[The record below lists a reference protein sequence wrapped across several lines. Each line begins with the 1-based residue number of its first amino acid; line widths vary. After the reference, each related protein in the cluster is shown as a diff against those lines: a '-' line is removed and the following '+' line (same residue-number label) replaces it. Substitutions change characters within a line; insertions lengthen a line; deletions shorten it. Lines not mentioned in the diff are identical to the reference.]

1 VSALHVNLL
10 SQKSTL
16 QFGRF
21 LLIGGFNTVF
31 NYLLFATLNWSFEG
45 LGSYSYMYA
54 AALAGFISITV
65 SFLMYKWFVFKTR
78 GNYLVEWIRCF
89 GVYGTS
95 ALITLGGL
103 PILVPIL
110 RRTMHRPEFASYVG
124 GAIMTVVTVLF
135 SFVGHRNF
143 SFRQAISAG
152 ASKGQPQ

>member
-1 VSALHVNLL
+1 VNLL
-10 SQKSTL
+10 SQKSKQ

-21 LLIGGFNTVF
+21 LLVGGFNTVF
-31 NYLLFATLNWSFEG
+31 NYLLFAVLNWSFDG

-54 AALAGFISITV
+54 AVLAGFISITV
-65 SFLMYKWFVFKTR
+65 SFLMYKWFVFRTS

-103 PILVPIL
+103 PIVVTIL
-110 RRTMHRPEFASYVG
+110 RRIMHRPELAPYVG
-124 GAIMTVVTVLF
+124 GAIMTAVTVLF

-143 SFRQAISAG
+143 SFRRAISTG
-152 ASKGQPQ
+152 ASKERPQ